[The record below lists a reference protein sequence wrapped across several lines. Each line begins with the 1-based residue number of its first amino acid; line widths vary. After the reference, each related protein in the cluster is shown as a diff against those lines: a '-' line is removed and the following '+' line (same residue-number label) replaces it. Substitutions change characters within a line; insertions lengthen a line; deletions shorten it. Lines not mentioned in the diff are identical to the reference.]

1 MYKKDEIK
9 KFTEDCI
16 KEKEQNGLL
25 VLKDFINRAIKEN
38 ALKGRFNVSIKFIKL
53 SFNGINVDSY
63 YFKNYLSQLE
73 EEGYKIKIKENINIH
88 TNAIN
93 RELFI
98 SWED

>member
-1 MYKKDEIK
+1 MYKKDDVK
-9 KFTEDCI
+9 KFTKDCI
-16 KEKEQNGLL
+16 KENERNGLL
-25 VLKDFINRAIKEN
+25 VLKDFINQAIKES
-38 ALKGRFNVSIKFIKL
+38 ASKGKFNTSIQFIKL

-73 EEGYKIKIKENINIH
+73 DEGYKVKIKENINIY
-88 TNAIN
+88 TSESS